1 MKIFALILILA
12 GLIGL
17 AAGTISFKTTD
28 KVVDLGPI
36 EVTQEKTHTER
47 IPVIASI
54 AALAVGTVLLF
65 AGRKASA

>member
-1 MKIFALILILA
+1 MKIFAWIMIVA

-17 AAGTISFKTTD
+17 ATGTISFKTTD

-36 EVTQEKTHTER
+36 EVTKEKTHTER
-47 IPVIASI
+47 IPMVASL
-54 AALAVGTVLLF
+54 AALAVGTVLLL